1 MKNDDKNKFH
11 QPQDR
16 RIQYCTFAPEWAEH
30 ARFDRDDEPCDDGR
44 TGIICGN
51 RDGENSCPIEN

>member
-11 QPQDR
+11 ESQDR